1 MDILVTIADWFV
13 TVTNYFLSIPIEN
26 YISIVVILIGVA
38 GVSAVTQVLKKA
50 LKLTSDKKIVA
61 LFTSVSLVATLL
73 VTLINSAEVNPLL
86 LGEHTA
92 AVMGIALPLYKFFI
106 KPLSLII
113 AQFQV
118 IRTPLEQKLAEI
130 DVEIPQHVI
139 DEAKKMATPET
150 EVAVTNEPVI
160 ALTQNTAV
168 TVPEG
173 TVILTDPE
181 AQAKKEVIADF

>member
-86 LGEHTA
+86 LGENTA

-113 AQFQV
+113 AQFQL

-130 DVEIPQHVI
+130 DAEIPQHVI
-139 DEAKKMATPET
+139 DEAKKMTSPAT

-181 AQAKKEVIADF
+181 AQAEKEVIADF

>member
-1 MDILVTIADWFV
+1 MEILINIANWFV
-13 TVTNYFLSIPIEN
+13 SITNYFLAIPIEN
-26 YISIVVILIGVA
+26 YLSIVVILLGVA

-113 AQFQV
+113 SQFQL

-130 DVEIPQHVI
+130 DAEIPQHVI
-139 DEAKKMATPET
+139 DEVKKIATPTT
-150 EVAVTNEPVI
+150 EVSVTEEPVV
-160 ALTQNTAV
+160 ALTPTTAV

-173 TVILTDPE
+173 TVILTDTE

>member
-139 DEAKKMATPET
+139 DEAKKMTSPAT

-181 AQAKKEVIADF
+181 AQAEKEVIADF